1 MSATENRVRW
11 LFRQHL
17 DADRDPNFDVGLGDS
32 GVSSMD
38 AVRFVKE
45 VGEAFNVEMRAEDVA
60 EFQNLRDLV
69 NYLDARSG

>member
-1 MSATENRVRW
+1 MSATENRVRE

-17 DADRDPNFDVGLGDS
+17 DADRDPDFDVGLGDS

-45 VGEAFNVEMRAEDVA
+45 VREAFNVEMRAEDVA

-69 NYLDARSG
+69 NYLDARGG

>member
-1 MSATENRVRW
+1 MSATENRVRE
-11 LFRQHL
+11 LFHQHL
-17 DADRDPNFDVGLGDS
+17 DADRDPDFDVGLGDS

-60 EFQNLRDLV
+60 EFRNLRDLV
-69 NYLDARSG
+69 KYLDTRGG

>member
-1 MSATENRVRW
+1 
-11 LFRQHL
+11 
-17 DADRDPNFDVGLGDS
+17 
-32 GVSSMD
+32 MD

>member
-1 MSATENRVRW
+1 MSATENRVRE

>member
-1 MSATENRVRW
+1 MSATENRVRE

-17 DADRDPNFDVGLGDS
+17 DADRDPDFDVGLGDS

-69 NYLDARSG
+69 KYLDTHGG